1 MRPLWLILILIP
13 IVLIVDMLWL
23 GVLMTGFYDR
33 EIGELMRR
41 NEAGLNPRW
50 GAAAFVYILIPIGL
64 VCFVR
69 PLLGPDSTLAQ
80 TFLWGALLGLVT
92 YGIYDMTNLA
102 VLEKW
107 TLTVSLA
114 DIAWGGVLNGMMA
127 VVMRLID
134 QWLGK
139 A

>member
-1 MRPLWLILILIP
+1 MRPIWLILILIP

-23 GVLMTGFYDR
+23 GVLMKGFYDR

-50 GAAAFVYILIPIGL
+50 GAAAFVYILIPVGL
-64 VCFVR
+64 VFFVR
-69 PLLGPDSTLAQ
+69 PLLGAESSLGQA
-80 TFLWGALLGLVT
+80 FLWGALFGLVT

-107 TLTVSLA
+107 TVTVSIA
-114 DIAWGGVLNGMMA
+114 DIIWGAVLNGLIA
-127 VVMRLID
+127 VIMRVID
-134 QWLGK
+134 PLLGRS
-139 A
+139 

>member
-1 MRPLWLILILIP
+1 
-13 IVLIVDMLWL
+13 
-23 GVLMTGFYDR
+23 
-33 EIGELMRR
+33 
-41 NEAGLNPRW
+41 
-50 GAAAFVYILIPIGL
+50 
-64 VCFVR
+64 
-69 PLLGPDSTLAQ
+69 
-80 TFLWGALLGLVT
+80 LLGLVT

-139 A
+139 S